1 MQQLLRFLPLLLVG
15 LLLLIFGLVA
25 CNVQQTEPSR
35 NLGITVTQTFDVYQD
50 SGNPNLYHADST
62 TTSSSYTGTLKEVVE
77 DAVDELALG
86 GGGTISFRAGVFDLG
101 SDFFRIRDTDNI
113 IFEGQGIDVT
123 VVQNSSNA
131 SQDTEPFNFGRSNN
145 ITIRDLTVS
154 AGGSLRSTSDA
165 IDGDAANN
173 WLIENVKVDQSR
185 GCGIILDGKD
195 SGQMASGNTIR
206 NCIVDGVPNG
216 GIQLL
221 AANNNLVENCTV
233 TNITDGNGI
242 NVNKAASNAG
252 QPHKQSTDNT
262 IRNNTIDNTNGDGIR
277 VHSSS
282 RNLITGNTITN
293 SSSDGI
299 QISSSSGISC
309 DDNVVEF
316 NAATSNTRYG
326 LNINNSECNRTV
338 VWDNNDFTG
347 NGSGEI
353 NDNGTDTIFMSGGDT
368 EPPTAPTNLT
378 ATNVQANQ
386 VTLNWNASTDN
397 VGVTAYDIYRDST
410 KIDEVGGSTTTYQDT
425 TVVPD
430 TTYAYFVRARDA
442 AGNESPQ
449 SNTINVTT
457 PPPSQV
463 NTFIPTDDATIRESD
478 PNSNYGNRPTV
489 EVDASSRKD
498 ILLRFN
504 VSGVGASGINNVVL
518 RLYATDGSSFGGD
531 FVEVTNNNW
540 NEATVTWNNAPAG
553 DGVSLGSL
561 GSVSPGNWYELDVT
575 SLVSGDGPVSLRVSS
590 SNSNGADYA
599 SKENSNGNAPELVV
613 TLGDPPE
620 PDTEPPTAPSNL
632 AATNV
637 QASQVTLDWDA
648 STDNVGVT
656 AYDIYRD
663 STKIDEVGDST
674 TAYQDTTV
682 SASTTYAYF
691 VRARDA
697 AGNVSPQSNTINV
710 TTPPSSSGLT
720 FTPTDDATIRADKP
734 DQTHG
739 NTPNIE
745 IDTDALKN
753 ALLRFDVSGI
763 GSSSVSNATLR
774 LYSTDSSPFGGDFVE
789 ITATSGS
796 WDEDTV
802 TWNNAPPGDGISLGS
817 LGSVSSGNWYELDVT
832 PLVSGDGPVSIRI
845 SSSNSNGADYASKE
859 NSNGNAPELVVITN

>member
-1 MQQLLRFLPLLLVG
+1 MKRLTHFPFLLLVA
-15 LLLLIFGLVA
+15 LLIIFFGLVA
-25 CNVQQTEPSR
+25 CNVQQTEPNR
-35 NLGITVTQTFDVYQD
+35 GLKTTVTQIFDVYQD
-50 SGNPNLYHADST
+50 SGNPDLYHADST

-77 DAVDELALG
+77 DAMSELNSG

-101 SDFFRIRDTDNI
+101 SDYFLIKDKNNI

-123 VVQNSSNA
+123 VVQNNSSA
-131 SQDTEPFNFGRSNN
+131 SADTEPFNGSNSNN
-145 ITIRDLTVS
+145 ITIRNLTVL
-154 AGGSLRSTSDA
+154 AGGSARSTSDA
-165 IDGDAANN
+165 IDGDEANN
-173 WLIENVKVDQSR
+173 WLVENVKIDQSR
-185 GCGIILDGKD
+185 GRGIIFDGKAV
-195 SGQMASGNTIR
+195 GQTADGNTIR
-206 NCIVDGVPNG
+206 NCIVDGTSSH

-221 AANNNLVENCTV
+221 ASSNNLIENCTITNLGSVVGILV
-233 TNITDGNGI
+233 T
-242 NVNKAASNAG
+242 KASASSDN
-252 QPHKQSTDNT
+252 KQSTDNI
-262 IRNNTIDNTNGDGIR
+262 IRNNTIDNINADGIK
-277 VHSSS
+277 VSSS
-282 RNLITGNTITN
+282 SQNIITGNTITN
-293 SSSDGI
+293 SSDGI
-299 QISSSSGISC
+299 QISSSSGVSC
-309 DDNVVEF
+309 DDNIVEF
-316 NAATSNTRYG
+316 NTVTSNTRYG
-326 LNINNSECNRTV
+326 LNIDDPECNRTV

-347 NGSGEI
+347 NGYGEI
-353 NDNGTDTIFMSGGDT
+353 NDNGTGTIFMSEGDND
-368 EPPTAPTNLT
+368 PPTAPTNLT

-425 TVVPD
+425 TVAPN

-478 PNSNYGNRPTV
+478 PNSNYGNRPIV

-504 VSGVGASGINNVVL
+504 VSGVGASGINDVVL
-518 RLYATDGSSFGGD
+518 RLYATDGSSSGGD
-531 FVEVTNNNW
+531 FVEITATSGNW
-540 NEATVTWNNAPAG
+540 DEDTVTWNNAPVG
-553 DGVSLGSL
+553 DGISLGSL
-561 GSVSPGNWYELDVT
+561 GNVSPGNWYELDVT
-575 SLVSGDGPVSLRVSS
+575 SLVSGDGPVSIRVSS

-637 QASQVTLDWDA
+637 QASQVTLDWDG

-663 STKIDEVGDST
+663 GAKIDEVGGST

-697 AGNVSPQSNTINV
+697 AGNESPQSNTINV

-720 FTPTDDATIRADKP
+720 FTPTDDATIRES
-734 DQTHG
+734 
-739 NTPNIE
+739 NPNSNFGSRANLE
-745 IDTDALKN
+745 VDASSRKDI
-753 ALLRFDVSGI
+753 LLRFDVSGL
-763 GSSSVSNATLR
+763 GSSSISNVILR
-774 LYSTDSSPFGGDFVE
+774 LYATDESPLGGDFIE

-802 TWNNAPPGDGISLGS
+802 TWSNAPAGDGISLGS
-817 LGSVSSGNWYELDVT
+817 LGRVTAGNWYELDVT
-832 PLVSGDGPVSIRI
+832 PLVNGDGAVSIRV

-859 NSNGNAPELVVITN
+859 NSNGNAPELIVTTD